1 MKKTLALILALIMML
16 SLAACGGDGSK
27 EPDNSGN
34 TPSTPTDTPSTSDGE
49 KTEVQDVTL
58 KIWTAAEELE
68 LMKKMGESFAAAHP
82 EYNLTFDISEM
93 GIDEANANL
102 KTDAD
107 SAADIFQ
114 LASGGVPELTQKGLL
129 PHRLRVGQPA

>member
-49 KTEVQDVTL
+49 K
-58 KIWTAAEELE
+58 
-68 LMKKMGESFAAAHP
+68 
-82 EYNLTFDISEM
+82 N
-93 GIDEANANL
+93 
-102 KTDAD
+102 
-107 SAADIFQ
+107 
-114 LASGGVPELTQKGLL
+114 
-129 PHRLRVGQPA
+129 

>member
-58 KIWTAAEELE
+58 KIWTASEELE

-82 EYNLTFDISEM
+82 SPR
-93 GIDEANANL
+93 
-102 KTDAD
+102 
-107 SAADIFQ
+107 S
-114 LASGGVPELTQKGLL
+114 LAIMVSTLFTSSSVNMHLL
-129 PHRLRVGQPA
+129 

>member
-1 MKKTLALILALIMML
+1 M
-16 SLAACGGDGSK
+16 
-27 EPDNSGN
+27 
-34 TPSTPTDTPSTSDGE
+34 
-49 KTEVQDVTL
+49 TL
-58 KIWTAAEELE
+58 KIWTASEELE

-129 PHRLRVGQPA
+129 LPSRRACSRRHRRRTRCTRDR